1 MIAGF
6 LLGERNIWVE
16 EQRERERERK
26 RKRYCDAIKSRVCVD
41 CHPHESDTTAMPRTI
56 ISKKLDAVLKEQNK
70 GVHGSTQG

>member
-16 EQRERERERK
+16 EQRERKRERK
-26 RKRYCDAIKSRVCVD
+26 RKRYCDAIKSRVRVD